1 MFFANCWQEYAVTSI
16 SRLNSGKLETK
27 YIFLLAILY
36 FYGTGRKCFITNNI
50 SYKAIQLI
58 LGRHSPI
65 APPRKYLHWQ
75 QSMSLFQPHSA

>member
-1 MFFANCWQEYAVTSI
+1 MVFGI

-36 FYGTGRKCFITNNI
+36 FYGTVRKCFITNNI

-65 APPRKYLHWQ
+65 APPRIH
-75 QSMSLFQPHSA
+75 F